1 MWSIGKKAKLRK
13 AVALLASYNDKGAYW
28 SGHTEADIA
37 EARDK
42 ALIRIRIL
50 VERIGEESLP
60 STFVSA
66 IQSGELANDDTGRYV
81 DLLTEHWAAR

>member
-1 MWSIGKKAKLRK
+1 MWGFGKKARLRK
-13 AVALLASYNDKGAYW
+13 AVALLAAYNDKGAYW
-28 SGHTEADIA
+28 SGHTEADIN

-42 ALIRIRIL
+42 ALIRIRVL